1 MIINIITRS
10 NSLNKK
16 LRGPKKV
23 LQNLTLGLDKLG
35 VKYVFNKPLN
45 KYEKNWIHDSP
56 AALIEAGFLNKP
68 VILGPNIAELPNEL
82 PFLRKKLHKD
92 SIYLHPSEWPIKIW
106 HYEGY
111 DETVIRSWPVGIDTE
126 KFAKVDR
133 TNKNKVLIY
142 FKQRQKNLLERA
154 KKIIHEMNLE
164 YSIIEYGKYSEPKYI
179 KALCEAKFGIWIG
192 CTESQGIGLQEA
204 LASNLPLIVL
214 DAKSLFENAI
224 KPKKSRFKNE
234 TIKKLNSIKTSSAPY
249 FDRRC
254 GIKIENILELDNAIK
269 ELSFNFNDYKP
280 REYILENLTIIK
292 SAELFLN
299 FFKEMHVKEK
309 TSLNYKHL
317 SKLIYWIDFI
327 FRKNSWNKIL
337 NKFFNI
343 VEIR

>member
-1 MIINIITRS
+1 MKLNIISTQI
-10 NSLNKK
+10 NSEKN
-16 LRGPKKV
+16 RGPKKV

-142 FKQRQKNLLERA
+142 FKQRQKKLLEIA
-154 KKIIHEMNLE
+154 KKIIEEMNLE
-164 YSIIEYGKYSEPKYI
+164 YSIIEYGKYSEQEYMI
-179 KALCEAKFGIWIG
+179 ALDEAKFGIWIG
-192 CTESQGIGLQEA
+192 CSESQGIALQEA
-204 LASNLPLIVL
+204 MATNLPLIIIN
-214 DAKSLFENAI
+214 SSTLFANKI
-224 KPKKSRFKNE
+224 KPKRNRFKKQ
-234 TIKKLNSIKTSSAPY
+234 TFKKLKFLKTTSAPY
-249 FDRRC
+249 FDKKC
-254 GIKIENILELDNAIK
+254 GIIINSTSELKKSIIK
-269 ELSFNFNDYKP
+269 LNSEYVDYNP
-280 REYILENLTIIK
+280 REYILKNLTLEQSAIK
-292 SAELFLN
+292 FIN
-299 FFKEMHVKEK
+299 FYKGMDLSIGSKY
-309 TSLNYKHL
+309 NYK
-317 SKLIYWIDFI
+317 SISILIYLINMI
-327 FRKNSWNKIL
+327 FQYRTWKTIMK
-337 NKFFNI
+337 KFFRI
-343 VEIR
+343 Y

>member
-164 YSIIEYGKYSEPKYI
+164 YSIIEYGKYSEQEFI
-179 KALCEAKFGIWIG
+179 IALDEAKFGIWIG
-192 CTESQGIGLQEA
+192 CSESQGIGLQEA
-204 LASNLPLIVL
+204 LATNLPLIIL
-214 DAKSLFENAI
+214 DATTLFENTI
-224 KPKKSRFKNE
+224 KPKKSRFKKE
-234 TIKKLNSIKTSSAPY
+234 TFKKLNSIKTSSAPY
-249 FDRRC
+249 FDERC
-254 GIKIENILELDNAIK
+254 GIKIKSISELENSINEL
-269 ELSFNFNDYKP
+269 LYNFNNYKP
-280 REYILENLTIIK
+280 REYILENLTLIK
-292 SAELFLN
+292 STQLFLN
-299 FFKEMHVKEK
+299 LFKDIPIIKN
-309 TSLNYKHL
+309 TSLNYKLL
-317 SKLIYWIDFI
+317 SKLIYSIDFI
-327 FRKNSWNKIL
+327 LRKNSWKNIFK
-337 NKFFNI
+337 KFFVNNLG
-343 VEIR
+343 